1 LKAKIMNN
9 RFLFSL
15 LIIAQF
21 SFTQEVDFDN
31 FIKSYELKVT
41 SDIVFKSLNNEIDEL
56 NLSFESQQWPVEIL
70 KYVLKELRENPII
83 SSKITVQFIIEHSN
97 KSKLIKIP
105 VPVKEKYIIAFR
117 SEVGFRDNYVEFL
130 SDTYDFIM
138 ERL

>member
-1 LKAKIMNN
+1 MNIK
-9 RFLFSL
+9 FLFSL
-15 LIIAQF
+15 LIIGQF

-31 FIKSYELKVT
+31 FIKNYELKVT

-105 VPVKEKYIIAFR
+105 VPVKEKYIKAFK

>member
-1 LKAKIMNN
+1 MNIK
-9 RFLFSL
+9 FLFT
-15 LIIAQF
+15 LILVAQF
-21 SFTQEVDFDN
+21 SFTQEVKFDN
-31 FIKSYELKVT
+31 FNKNYELKVT
-41 SDIVFKSLNNEIDEL
+41 SDIVFKSMNNEIDEL

-70 KYVLKELRENPII
+70 KYVLKELRGNPII

-97 KSKLIKIP
+97 KSKRIKIP
-105 VPVKEKYIIAFR
+105 VPVKEKYIRAFK

>member
-1 LKAKIMNN
+1 MNIK
-9 RFLFSL
+9 FLFT
-15 LIIAQF
+15 LILVAQF
-21 SFTQEVDFDN
+21 SFNQEVDFDN
-31 FIKSYELKVT
+31 FIKNYELKVT
-41 SDIVFKSLNNEIDEL
+41 SDIVFKSLNNEMDEL

-70 KYVLKELRENPII
+70 KYVLNEIKGNPVI
-83 SSKITVQFIIEHSN
+83 SSKITVQFIIEHPN

-105 VPVKEKYIIAFR
+105 VPVKEKYIRAFK

>member
-1 LKAKIMNN
+1 M
-9 RFLFSL
+9 
-15 LIIAQF
+15 AQF
-21 SFTQEVDFDN
+21 SFTQEVEFDN
-31 FIKSYELKVT
+31 FIKNYELKVT

-70 KYVLKELRENPII
+70 KYVLKEVRENPIL
-83 SSKITVQFIIEHSN
+83 SSKITVQFVIEHPN

-105 VPVKEKYIIAFR
+105 VPVKEKYIKAFK

>member
-1 LKAKIMNN
+1 M
-9 RFLFSL
+9 
-15 LIIAQF
+15 IAQF

-31 FIKSYELKVT
+31 FIKNYELKVT

-70 KYVLKELRENPII
+70 KYVLKELRENPVI

-105 VPVKEKYIIAFR
+105 VPVKEKYIRAFK

>member
-1 LKAKIMNN
+1 M
-9 RFLFSL
+9 
-15 LIIAQF
+15 AQF
-21 SFTQEVDFDN
+21 SFTQEVEFDN
-31 FIKSYELKVT
+31 FIKNYELKVT
-41 SDIVFKSLNNEIDEL
+41 ADTVFKSLNNEIDEL

-70 KYVLKELRENPII
+70 KYVLKELRENPVI

-105 VPVKEKYIIAFR
+105 VPVKEKYIRAFK

>member
-1 LKAKIMNN
+1 MNN

-31 FIKSYELKVT
+31 FIKNYKLKVT
-41 SDIVFKSLNNEIDEL
+41 SDIAFKSLNNEIDEL

-83 SSKITVQFIIEHSN
+83 SSKINVQFIIEHSN

-105 VPVKEKYIIAFR
+105 VPVKEKYIRAFK

>member
-1 LKAKIMNN
+1 M
-9 RFLFSL
+9 
-15 LIIAQF
+15 AQF
-21 SFTQEVDFDN
+21 SFTQEVEFDN
-31 FIKSYELKVT
+31 FIKNYELKVT

-83 SSKITVQFIIEHSN
+83 SSKIIVQFIIEHSN

-105 VPVKEKYIIAFR
+105 VPVKEKYIRAFK

>member
-1 LKAKIMNN
+1 MNN

-31 FIKSYELKVT
+31 FIKNYKLKVT
-41 SDIVFKSLNNEIDEL
+41 SDIAFKSLNNEIDEL

-83 SSKITVQFIIEHSN
+83 SSKINVQFIIEHSN

-105 VPVKEKYIIAFR
+105 VPVKEKYIKAFK

>member
-1 LKAKIMNN
+1 M
-9 RFLFSL
+9 
-15 LIIAQF
+15 AQF
-21 SFTQEVDFDN
+21 SFTQEVEFDN
-31 FIKSYELKVT
+31 FIKNYELKVT

-70 KYVLKELRENPII
+70 KYVLKVLRENPII

-105 VPVKEKYIIAFR
+105 VPVKEKYIKAFK